1 MLLIFRSAVMQS
13 SEFGW
18 LWVQPADADDRKQV
32 VRLVPGHTVV
42 YEAPGRVEADR
53 FVAEVGRALKKGLAC
68 GAEWIDCSRL
78 PESVEIG
85 MVVLRGDAE

>member
-1 MLLIFRSAVMQS
+1 MLLIFRGALMQY

-42 YEAPGRVEADR
+42 YEAPSRAEADR
-53 FVAEVGRALKKGLAC
+53 FVAEAGAAIKRGLSC
-68 GAEWIDCSRL
+68 GAEWIDFSRL
-78 PESVEIG
+78 PECVEVG
-85 MVVLRGDAE
+85 MVVLRGED

>member
-1 MLLIFRSAVMQS
+1 MLLIFRGAVMQS

-18 LWVQPADADDRKQV
+18 LWVQPADADGRKQV

-42 YEAPGRVEADR
+42 YEAPGRAEADR
-53 FVAEVGRALKKGLAC
+53 SVAEVGKALKRGLASD
-68 GAEWIDCSRL
+68 AEWIDFSRL

-85 MVVLRGDAE
+85 TVVLRGDAE